1 MHELKFGR
9 RTIDIIVQDE
19 FSLNMRPKKRLIEHV
34 FFHTKKSHQL
44 CFNSR
49 DQILAIS
56 KGIAWT
62 APRGG
67 F

>member
-1 MHELKFGR
+1 MHGLKFER
-9 RTIDIIVQDE
+9 RTIDIIVQNE
-19 FSLNMRPKKRLIEHV
+19 FLLNIKSKKRLIEHV

-44 CFNSR
+44 CFSSR

-56 KGIAWT
+56 KGIART
-62 APRGG
+62 ASREG

>member
-1 MHELKFGR
+1 MHELKFER
-9 RTIDIIVQDE
+9 RTIDIVVQNE
-19 FSLNMRPKKRLIEHV
+19 FLLNMRSKKCLIEHV

-56 KGIAWT
+56 KGIVRT
-62 APRGG
+62 ALRGG

>member
-9 RTIDIIVQDE
+9 RTIDIAVQNE
-19 FSLNMRPKKRLIEHV
+19 FSLNMRPKERLIGHV

-44 CFNSR
+44 CFSSR
-49 DQILAIS
+49 DQILAIP
-56 KGIAWT
+56 KDIAQT